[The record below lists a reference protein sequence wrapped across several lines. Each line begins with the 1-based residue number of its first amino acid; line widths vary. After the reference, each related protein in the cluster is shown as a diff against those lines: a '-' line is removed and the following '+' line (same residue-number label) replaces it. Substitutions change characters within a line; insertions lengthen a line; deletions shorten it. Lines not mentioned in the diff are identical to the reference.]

1 MLRKHAERHKSQKKL
16 VENSSTNKEV
26 QLEREKKRNN
36 PLFQTIK
43 SSVYRWVTRFSQ
55 VSQW

>member
-16 VENSSTNKEV
+16 VENSSTNKEA

-43 SSVYRWVTRFSQ
+43 SSVYR
-55 VSQW
+55 